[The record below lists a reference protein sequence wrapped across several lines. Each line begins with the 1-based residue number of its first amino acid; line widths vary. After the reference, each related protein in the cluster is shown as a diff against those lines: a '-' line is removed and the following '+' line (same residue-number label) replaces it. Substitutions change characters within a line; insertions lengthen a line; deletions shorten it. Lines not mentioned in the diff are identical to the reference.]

1 MTSYNLVIADGV
13 VLTGG
18 HMQRRHF
25 IALLGGVA
33 ALWPLAAHAQQ
44 AAKLY
49 RIGILSP
56 ELPPPGFLDACLLY
70 TSPSPRDS

>member
-1 MTSYNLVIADGV
+1 MGSVRYWPKADIGPDQHLSPVCVQYFTHRLVVSSYNLVIADVV

-33 ALWPLAAHAQQ
+33 ALWPLAA
-44 AAKLY
+44 
-49 RIGILSP
+49 
-56 ELPPPGFLDACLLY
+56 
-70 TSPSPRDS
+70 